1 MKNAAMVLLA
11 SALVTSPVQAAD
23 WRSQTTDVRPGAF
36 VGARVQIPL
45 GGRAAA
51 RPRAS
56 LTLAPTM
63 SRISSTGMVRTE
75 IGDGLALSF
84 GPRSR
89 PELTLG
95 GIRADTAL
103 GLHRNGDP
111 NAGRKHG
118 VSAGGWV
125 AIGLGS
131 AAIVAG
137 GLYLAAVHIANCDE
151 GECD

>member
-1 MKNAAMVLLA
+1 MKNAAIILLV

-23 WRSQTTDVRPGAF
+23 WRSQTTDVRPGTF

-84 GPRSR
+84 GPRSK

-118 VSAGGWV
+118 VSSGGWV

-131 AAIVAG
+131 AAIIAG